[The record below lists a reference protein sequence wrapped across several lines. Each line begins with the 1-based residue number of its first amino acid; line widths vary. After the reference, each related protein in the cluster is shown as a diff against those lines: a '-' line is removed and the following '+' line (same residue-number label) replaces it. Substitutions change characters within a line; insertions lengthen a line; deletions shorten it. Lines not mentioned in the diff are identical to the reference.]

1 MSRNRNACRAFT
13 AFALLLILTFV
24 SLPAQAQPARR
35 AMAPSWKVAVVG
47 EAAFAWVRSFFARLW
62 SQGAAKEG
70 VLIDPNGLLSDEGM
84 SIDPDGRT

>member
-24 SLPAQAQPARR
+24 SLPVQAQPARSSVV
-35 AMAPSWKVAVVG
+35 APWKVAVVG
-47 EAAFAWVRSFFARLW
+47 EAAFAWIRTFFARLW
-62 SQGAAKEG
+62 PQGGTKEG
-70 VLIDPNGLLSDEGM
+70 VLIDPNGGFDEEGT